1 MRIGGLI
8 NRHLPPACSIWL
20 AWERA
25 RRRAACRAIRTGD
38 IRQLEWLERAKEE
51 LQTTVVN

>member
-8 NRHLPPACSIWL
+8 NRHFPPARSIWL

-25 RRRAACRAIRTGD
+25 RRRAACRAVRTGD
-38 IRQLEWLERAKEE
+38 TRQLEWLERAKVE
-51 LQTTVVN
+51 LEQATAN

>member
-1 MRIGGLI
+1 MQVGGVI
-8 NRHLPPACSIWL
+8 NRYCPPARSIWL

-38 IRQLEWLERAKEE
+38 TRQLEWLERAKEE